1 MEIEETKINGVIRYT
16 SKGIK
21 VYRIPAENFPN
32 HFTNVYLIM
41 DREASLVDVGIGR
54 EKARTDLERGWEIIN
69 REFKESIGLEEV
81 RHIIITHGHIDHF
94 GMLSDQ
100 KLKGKRLYI
109 HQLDSQQIKNF
120 PQESSMLMERTGKLV
135 KTAGCSSIDGEKL
148 SFRIQFSIEPAD
160 YDLIEVKDEDKIV
173 NGYTVYH
180 TPGHSLG
187 EICLGVGDFL
197 FLGDLILSVTT
208 PHQSPKSE
216 GGAGLEAYLD
226 SLKKVAQ
233 LPAELGLPGHEDTV
247 YSVKAR
253 VEELEGFHYQRLEE
267 LVELCQREKNL
278 AQLTREYYEKHPEL
292 METPY
297 AEALSEEYNRALAL
311 DEIKAHVEYL
321 LENNRMVITR
331 IKDGVVSYQSR
342 Q

>member
-1 MEIEETKINGVIRYT
+1 MKIEETKINGVIRYT

-21 VYRIPAENFPN
+21 IYRIPLENFPN

-54 EKARTDLERGWEIIN
+54 EKAKADLERGWEIIN
-69 REFKESIGLEEV
+69 RDFKESIGLEEV
-81 RHIIITHGHIDHF
+81 SHLIITHGHIDHF
-94 GMLSDQ
+94 GMLAYP
-100 KLKGKRLYI
+100 KLKGKRLYV
-109 HQLDSQQIKNF
+109 HQLDSPQIRSY
-120 PQESSMLMERTGKLV
+120 PQESSTLMERTGKLV
-135 KTAGCSSIDGEKL
+135 KTAGCTSIDREKL
-148 SFRIQFSIEPAD
+148 SFSIQFSVEPAD
-160 YDLIEVKDEDKIV
+160 YDLVEVKDGDKIV

-197 FLGDLILSVTT
+197 FLGDLVLSITT

-216 GGAGLEAYLD
+216 GGAGLQAYLD
-226 SLKKVAQ
+226 SLRKVAQ

-267 LVELCQREKNL
+267 LVELCQREKSL

-292 METPY
+292 LETPY
-297 AEALSEEYNRALAL
+297 IEILGEEYNRALAL

-321 LENNRMVITR
+321 LENNRMVVTR
-331 IKDGVVSYQSR
+331 IKDGVVRYRSK
-342 Q
+342 